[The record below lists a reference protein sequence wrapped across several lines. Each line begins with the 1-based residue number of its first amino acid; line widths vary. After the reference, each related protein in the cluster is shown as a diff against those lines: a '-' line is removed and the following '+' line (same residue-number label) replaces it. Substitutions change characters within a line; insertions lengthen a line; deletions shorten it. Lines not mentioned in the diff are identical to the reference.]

1 MSPAK
6 KLFSPNHMI
15 RSLFLFSLLLCFPL
29 AIAAQAPAAGSPS
42 NTGSMAVSPARFE
55 LEMKPGTET
64 TVVVNLDYRAP
75 DNIKEPARIVASLSD
90 WTITK
95 DGRVEYFRAN
105 TRPDSASSWLIYS
118 PGEASVVPGTIH
130 QIRVT
135 ISVPADAAPGDHL
148 TALIIEQRPES
159 LKQSENLRQMIV
171 RYRMASVFYIKVS
184 NLTKK
189 GLIEDLYAESMP
201 DSIVVTPTLMN
212 EGNSMVRPTA
222 SVKVLDA
229 KGNVVADVTDIE
241 PLPVLA
247 GAKLSQPVVIDKMLS
262 PGNYTV
268 KYRIDF
274 QDGGKPIE
282 GVTDLIVKPIAAATA
297 SVAKSTPRP

>member
-1 MSPAK
+1 
-6 KLFSPNHMI
+6 MI
-15 RSLFLFSLLLCFPL
+15 RSLYISALLFCFPL
-29 AIAAQAPAAGSPS
+29 VIAAQAPAAGSPS

-64 TVVVNLDYRAP
+64 TVVVNLDYRGS
-75 DNIKEPARIVASLSD
+75 DNIKEPARIVATLND

-148 TALIIEQRPES
+148 TALIIEQRPDS
-159 LKQSENLRQMIV
+159 LKQSGNLRQMIV

-189 GLIEDLYAESMP
+189 GSIEDLYAESGP
-201 DSIVVTPTLMN
+201 DGIVVTPTLVN
-212 EGNSMVRPTA
+212 EGNSMIRPVA
-222 SVKVLDA
+222 SLKVLDA
-229 KGNVVADVTDIE
+229 QGNVVADVPEIE

-247 GAKLSQPVVIDKMLS
+247 GAKISQPVVIDKTLA
-262 PGNYTV
+262 PGSYTV

-274 QDGGKPIE
+274 QDGAKAVE
-282 GVTDLIVKPIAAATA
+282 GVTDLTVKPVATA
-297 SVAKSTPRP
+297 SAGKTPPKP

>member
-1 MSPAK
+1 MTR
-6 KLFSPNHMI
+6 LFSI
-15 RSLFLFSLLLCFPL
+15 FAIILLPL
-29 AIAAQAPAAGSPS
+29 AIAAQAPAANTPS

-75 DNIKEPARIVASLSD
+75 GDIKEPARIVASLND
-90 WTITK
+90 WTLTK

-105 TRPDSASSWLIYS
+105 SRPGSASSWMIYS
-118 PGEASVVPGTIH
+118 PGEASVMPATVH

-135 ISVPADAAPGDHL
+135 VSVPLDAAPGDHL
-148 TALIIEQRPES
+148 AALIIEQRPET
-159 LKQSENLRQMIV
+159 LKYEQNLRQMIV

-189 GLIEDLYAESMP
+189 GLIEDLYAESTP
-201 DSIVVTPTLMN
+201 DNIIVTPTLKN
-212 EGNSMVRPTA
+212 EGNSVVRPTA
-222 SVKVLDA
+222 SVKVLDSEG
-229 KGNVVADVTDIE
+229 KIVADMPELE

-247 GAKLSQPVVIDKMLS
+247 GSELKQPVVIAKTLA

-274 QDGGKPIE
+274 QDGGKASE
-282 GVTDLIVKPIAAATA
+282 GVTDLVVKAPQVASAGATPP
-297 SVAKSTPRP
+297 KP

>member
-1 MSPAK
+1 MV
-6 KLFSPNHMI
+6 
-15 RSLFLFSLLLCFPL
+15 RSLYIFALLLCFPL
-29 AIAAQAPAAGSPS
+29 AIAAQAPAAGSPT

-75 DNIKEPARIVASLSD
+75 DNIKEPARIVATLND

-159 LKQSENLRQMIV
+159 LKQSGNMRQMIV

-189 GLIEDLYAESMP
+189 GSIEDLYAESRP
-201 DSIVVTPTLMN
+201 DGIVVTPTLVN
-212 EGNSMVRPTA
+212 EGNSMIRPVA
-222 SVKVLDA
+222 SLTVLDA
-229 KGNVVADVTDIE
+229 QGNIVADVADIE

-247 GAKLSQPVVIDKMLS
+247 GAKISQPVTIDKMLAAGS
-262 PGNYTV
+262 YTV

-274 QDGGKPIE
+274 QDGAKAVE
-282 GVTDLIVKPIAAATA
+282 GVTDLNVKPISAPIA
-297 SVAKSTPRP
+297 SAGRMPPKP

>member
-1 MSPAK
+1 MCLSA
-6 KLFSPNHMI
+6 S
-15 RSLFLFSLLLCFPL
+15 
-29 AIAAQAPAAGSPS
+29 IAAQVQATNNPPT
-42 NTGSMAVSPARFE
+42 TGSMAVSPARFE

-75 DNIKEPARIVASLSD
+75 ADIKEPARIVASLND
-90 WTITK
+90 WTLTK

-105 TRPDSASSWLIYS
+105 SRPGSASPWMIYS

-135 ISVPADAAPGDHL
+135 IAVPLDAAPGDHL
-148 TALIIEQRPES
+148 AALIIEQRPET
-159 LKQSENLRQMIV
+159 LKYEQNVRQMIV

-189 GLIEDLYAESMP
+189 GLIEDLYAESTQEG
-201 DSIVVTPTLMN
+201 IVVTPTLKN
-212 EGNSMVRPTA
+212 EGNSVVRPTA
-222 SVKVLDA
+222 SVKVLDSEG
-229 KGNVVADVTDIE
+229 KVVANLPELE

-247 GAKLSQPVVIDKMLS
+247 GAELKHPVVIAKTLA

-274 QDGGKPIE
+274 QDGGKAAE
-282 GVTDLIVKPIAAATA
+282 GVTDLVVKAPQVAAAA
-297 SVAKSTPRP
+297 PNPPKP